1 MSTSELGFAESYPDL
16 LVFLFY
22 SLLFWLSDSQY
33 AENVILRENDY

>member
-1 MSTSELGFAESYPDL
+1 MSTSELEFAESYPDL

-22 SLLFWLSDSQY
+22 RLLFWHNVSQY